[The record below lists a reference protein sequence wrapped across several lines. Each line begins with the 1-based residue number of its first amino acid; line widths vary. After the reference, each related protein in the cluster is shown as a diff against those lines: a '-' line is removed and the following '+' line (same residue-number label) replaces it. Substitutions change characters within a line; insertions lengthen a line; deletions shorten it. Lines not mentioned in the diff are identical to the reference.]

1 LLQGAE
7 LDEERDAME
16 GTPTRSADPPD
27 PNRSTEP
34 AQDSPPTST
43 TEQPAAAG
51 GGRHR
56 RRSAH
61 GPNHYRQLGGGTDL
75 LHDRVSAGED
85 DEAFYLSFEE
95 DRGSGF
101 FLHSKAFRGARWAG
115 PILEITVG
123 GVVLRVEP
131 ESGS

>member
-1 LLQGAE
+1 MRWKGRRQEAQIRPIRTGRLS
-7 LDEERDAME
+7 RRR
-16 GTPTRSADPPD
+16 TRPQLRPPNSQLRRVVGGIDGDPPMALTITG
-27 PNRSTEP
+27 SLAE
-34 AQDSPPTST
+34 
-43 TEQPAAAG
+43 
-51 GGRHR
+51 
-56 RRSAH
+56 
-61 GPNHYRQLGGGTDL
+61 GTDL

>member
-1 LLQGAE
+1 VSISAAGIDGDPPLALTITGTLA
-7 LDEERDAME
+7 E
-16 GTPTRSADPPD
+16 GT
-27 PNRSTEP
+27 E
-34 AQDSPPTST
+34 
-43 TEQPAAAG
+43 
-51 GGRHR
+51 
-56 RRSAH
+56 
-61 GPNHYRQLGGGTDL
+61 L